1 MADVVKKSN
10 TVIGRERKLGC
21 HGFWYEERER
31 EREIYECFRV
41 VRGVF
46 SDEERDLDRWWEGWG
61 ERKKIKKV

>member
-31 EREIYECFRV
+31 ERERYMSV
-41 VRGVF
+41 LGLLGVF
-46 SDEERDLDRWWEGWG
+46 LVMKREILTGSERR
-61 ERKKIKKV
+61 ERK

>member
-31 EREIYECFRV
+31 ERDMSV
-41 VRGVF
+41 LGLLGVF
-46 SDEERDLDRWWEGWG
+46 LVMKREILTGG
-61 ERKKIKKV
+61 ERGERRERK